1 MAQSLV
7 HDKGLSIKVS
17 CKLLMISEHC
27 YRYRPKLSDDNT
39 LIAHWLK
46 LLTDKHKNWGF
57 QICFSYLRNVKGYK
71 WNHKRVYRIYTQLCF
86 NLRIK
91 PKRRLKRDKPEALT
105 VPSAV
110 NQVWSMDFMHARLY
124 KGKAVRL
131 LNIID
136 DFNREGLAIDIKHS
150 HPSNSVIRTLENIIE
165 YRGKPS
171 AIRCDNGPE
180 YISSKIV
187 TWAKENGIELL
198 YIQPGKPQQNAYI
211 ERYNR
216 TVRYDWLN
224 QYEFDSLSDMQ
235 DFSTKWLWHYNHER
249 PNMALGGYTPMQKLY
264 GVAA

>member
-1 MAQSLV
+1 M
-7 HDKGLSIKVS
+7 
-17 CKLLMISEHC
+17 
-27 YRYRPKLSDDNT
+27 
-39 LIAHWLK
+39 
-46 LLTDKHKNWGF
+46 
-57 QICFSYLRNVKGYK
+57 CFSYLRNVKCYK
-71 WNHKRVYRIYTQLCF
+71 WNHKRVYRIYTQLCL

-136 DFNREGLAIDIKHS
+136 DFNREGLAIDIRHS